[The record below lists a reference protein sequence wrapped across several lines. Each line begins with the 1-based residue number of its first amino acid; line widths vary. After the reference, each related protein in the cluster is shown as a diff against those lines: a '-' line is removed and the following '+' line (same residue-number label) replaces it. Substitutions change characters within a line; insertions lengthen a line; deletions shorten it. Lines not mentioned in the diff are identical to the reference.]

1 MAVIGALDDV
11 HYLAELAVGVIL
23 DIAFGYEPQEHKHLL
38 LVHGAISIFVD
49 DVKSLH
55 YRFSVILIALHFYQ
69 ILNEQLS
76 LFDADCPILVD
87 IIFLPNLQNDL
98 INLS

>member
-1 MAVIGALDDV
+1 MVVTGAIEDIQ
-11 HYLAELAVGVIL
+11 YLAKLAVGVTFN
-23 DIAFGYEPQEHKHLL
+23 IAFGYEPQEYKHLL

-76 LFDADCPILVD
+76 LFDADCPI
-87 IIFLPNLQNDL
+87 
-98 INLS
+98 